1 MRRILTKGGKRWRC
15 IKSIEG
21 AKAEI
26 AERDTF
32 GKEITAINKTRLKRK
47 PK

>member
-1 MRRILTKGGKRWRC
+1 MKYYVVFD
-15 IKSIEG
+15 
-21 AKAEI
+21 ADQYI